1 LSSEIIGRSPLSV
14 NFIAGKRVLFFPNVM
29 SEAERIG

>member
-1 LSSEIIGRSPLSV
+1 LSSEINWTLPLSV
-14 NFIAGKRVLFFPNVM
+14 NFIAGNRVLFFPNVM

>member
-1 LSSEIIGRSPLSV
+1 LDAPPLSV
-14 NFIAGKRVLFFPNVM
+14 NFIAGNRVLFFPNVM